1 MLPSLWRQRGGLY
14 APTVDDF
21 VERFFYGWPTFEKNT
36 DVAWVPRVDVNE
48 SEKDIVIDV
57 EIPGIDKKDVKVE
70 VKDNTLYISGERKS
84 ERTDDNGGCCVS
96 ERHYGKFERSFSLSD
111 AVDAGKIA
119 AKYKD
124 GVLTLTLPKT
134 EKALPRE
141 IAVDVK

>member
-1 MLPSLWRQRGGLY
+1 MLPSLWKERGGLY

-21 VERFFYGWPTFEKNT
+21 VERFFYGWPTFAKNT
-36 DVAWVPRVDVNE
+36 DTAWIPRVDVNE
-48 SEKDIVIDV
+48 NDKDIVIDV
-57 EIPGIDKKDVKVE
+57 ELPGIDKKDVKVE
-70 VKDNTLYISGERKS
+70 VKDSTLLISGERKS
-84 ERTDDNGGCCVS
+84 ERSENKEGCCVA
-96 ERHYGKFERSFSLSD
+96 ERHYGKFERTFTLSD
-111 AVDAGKIA
+111 AVDAAKIA